1 MRYSRLRLVLGNKIA
16 CMFMAYAC
24 LILGIGGAIYNICQE
39 SGGQI
44 TGIAELSEY
53 LAGEWEL
60 ILFGVIGFLLFWIAA
75 MRVKKAE
82 QNAKQDNP
90 KTVEEPVTAEELV
103 TEEPSA
109 AEELLTEE
117 PVIEEASAEE
127 TMPTAKAE
135 TQAAKERNTESQATA
150 NQKKTEAKDM
160 KTEIES
166 EQTKIR
172 LEIPEPYELSEN
184 EDGDRTFACF
194 ERSDNGDMVFS
205 FLLEADEEEFQD
217 AEDYIRREFTDDCAE
232 NKCKTKICEH
242 AYLQGRT
249 YCYYIISYKD
259 GHARFQK
266 LVAACDIRPG
276 EIYTV
281 DTDWVDKKEVLTIDA
296 VSPFLDIAVSDKE

>member
-1 MRYSRLRLVLGNKIA
+1 
-16 CMFMAYAC
+16 MFMAYAF

-44 TGIAELSEY
+44 TGVAELSEY

-90 KTVEEPVTAEELV
+90 KTVEEPV
-103 TEEPSA
+103 
-109 AEELLTEE
+109 
-117 PVIEEASAEE
+117 IEEASAEE
-127 TMPTAKAE
+127 TMPTAKSEA
-135 TQAAKERNTESQATA
+135 QAAKEKNTKSQATA

-166 EQTKIR
+166 EQTKIG
-172 LEIPEPYELSEN
+172 LEIPKPYELSEN

-217 AEDYIRREFTDDCAE
+217 AEDYIRREFADDCAE
-232 NKCKTKICEH
+232 NKCKTKICEQ

-249 YCYYIISYKD
+249 FYYYIISYKD
-259 GHARFQK
+259 GRTRFQK

-281 DTDWVDKKEVLTIDA
+281 DTDWLDKKEVLTIDA

>member
-1 MRYSRLRLVLGNKIA
+1 MRYSRLRLVLENKNA

-39 SGGQI
+39 SSGQI

-82 QNAKQDNP
+82 QKARQNNP
-90 KTVEEPVTAEELV
+90 ETVEEPVTAEEPI
-103 TEEPSA
+103 TEEAVSA
-109 AEELLTEE
+109 AK
-117 PVIEEASAEE
+117 PEA
-127 TMPTAKAE
+127 
-135 TQAAKERNTESQATA
+135 QAA
-150 NQKKTEAKDM
+150 DM

-166 EQTKIR
+166 EQTKIG

-194 ERSDNGDMVFS
+194 ERPGSSDMVFS

-217 AEDYIRREFTDDCAE
+217 AEDYIRREFADDCAE
-232 NKCKTKICEH
+232 NKCRTKICEQ

-249 YCYYIISYKD
+249 YYYYIVSYKD
-259 GHARFQK
+259 GHTHFQK
-266 LVAACDIRPG
+266 LVAACDIRRG

-281 DTDWVDKKEVLTIDA
+281 DMDWVDKKEVLTIDA
-296 VSPFLDIAVSDKE
+296 VSPFLEIAVSDKE

>member
-1 MRYSRLRLVLGNKIA
+1 
-16 CMFMAYAC
+16 MFIAYAF
-24 LILGIGGAIYNICQE
+24 LVLGIGGAIYNICQE

-75 MRVKKAE
+75 MRVKKA
-82 QNAKQDNP
+82 AAD
-90 KTVEEPVTAEELV
+90 ELI
-103 TEEPSA
+103 
-109 AEELLTEE
+109 TEE
-117 PVIEEASAEE
+117 PVIKE
-127 TMPTAKAE
+127 TSTEKIMPTEKSEA
-135 TQAAKERNTESQATA
+135 QAAKEKN
-150 NQKKTEAKDM
+150 TEAKDM

-166 EQTKIR
+166 TQTKIG

-194 ERSDNGDMVFS
+194 ERSDSGDMVFS
-205 FLLEADEEEFQD
+205 FLLEADEEEFRD
-217 AEDYIRREFTDDCAE
+217 AEDYIRREFADDCAE
-232 NKCKTKICEH
+232 NKCKTKLCEQT
-242 AYLQGRT
+242 YLQGRT
-249 YCYYIISYKD
+249 YYYYIISYKD

-296 VSPFLDIAVSDKE
+296 VSPFLDITVSEKE

>member
-1 MRYSRLRLVLGNKIA
+1 
-16 CMFMAYAC
+16 MFMAYAC

-39 SGGQI
+39 SSGQI

-60 ILFGVIGFLLFWIAA
+60 LLFGVIGFLLFWTAA

-82 QNAKQDNP
+82 QNARQNNP
-90 KTVEEPVTAEELV
+90 KTVEEPVTAD
-103 TEEPSA
+103 A
-109 AEELLTEE
+109 A
-117 PVIEEASAEE
+117 S
-127 TMPTAKAE
+127 
-135 TQAAKERNTESQATA
+135 TA

-166 EQTKIR
+166 EQTKIG

-194 ERSDNGDMVFS
+194 ERPGSSDMVFS

-217 AEDYIRREFTDDCAE
+217 AEDYIRREFADDCAE
-232 NKCKTKICEH
+232 NKCRTKICEQ

-249 YCYYIISYKD
+249 YYYYIVSYKD
-259 GHARFQK
+259 GHTHFQK
-266 LVAACDIRPG
+266 LVAACDIRRG

-281 DTDWVDKKEVLTIDA
+281 DMDWVDKKEVLTIDA
-296 VSPFLDIAVSDKE
+296 VSPFLEIAVSDKE

>member
-1 MRYSRLRLVLGNKIA
+1 
-16 CMFMAYAC
+16 MFIAYAF
-24 LILGIGGAIYNICQE
+24 LVLGIGGAIYNICQE

-82 QNAKQDNP
+82 QIAMQDNP
-90 KTVEEPVTAEELV
+90 KTAEEPAAAEELIKKESV
-103 TEEPSA
+103 TEEPST
-109 AEELLTEE
+109 AEELITEKPVIKEPSTEE
-117 PVIEEASAEE
+117 I
-127 TMPTAKAE
+127 MPTEKSEA
-135 TQAAKERNTESQATA
+135 QAAKE
-150 NQKKTEAKDM
+150 KKTEAKYM

-166 EQTKIR
+166 EQTKIG

-194 ERSDNGDMVFS
+194 ERSDSGDMVFS
-205 FLLEADEEEFQD
+205 FLLEADEEEFRD
-217 AEDYIRREFTDDCAE
+217 AEDYIRREFADDCAE
-232 NKCKTKICEH
+232 NKCKTKICEQT
-242 AYLQGRT
+242 YLQGRT
-249 YCYYIISYKD
+249 YYYYIISYKD

-296 VSPFLDIAVSDKE
+296 VSPFLDITVSEKE